1 MVKFALGFIVAL
13 AILNPDTTKV
23 WASKTVDT
31 VSDVAT
37 YISEKVSD
45 SE

>member
-1 MVKFALGFIVAL
+1 MAKFVLGIIVAL
-13 AILNPDTTKV
+13 AIMNPDTAKS

-37 YISEKVSD
+37 YIAEKVSD